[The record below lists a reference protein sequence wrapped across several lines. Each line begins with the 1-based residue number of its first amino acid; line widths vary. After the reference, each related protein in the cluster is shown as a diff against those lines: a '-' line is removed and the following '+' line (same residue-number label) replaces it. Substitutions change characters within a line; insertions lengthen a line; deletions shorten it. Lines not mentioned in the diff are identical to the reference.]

1 MLISSEFMNMF
12 LNKKLVDDS
21 ILANLKK
28 TQVLTV
34 VLNDDDDVV
43 INEWSVA
50 LRYAVLQV
58 DCLFNEINTEHQ
70 FPTSQVMNN
79 LSSPNKVNNLS
90 TPLQRP

>member
-1 MLISSEFMNMF
+1 MF

-28 TQVLTV
+28 TLVLTV

-43 INEWSVA
+43 ISEWSVA

-58 DCLFNEINTEHQ
+58 DCLFNEINTELRKSIKKIE
-70 FPTSQVMNN
+70 FLNSAIKTVEVY
-79 LSSPNKVNNLS
+79 LK
-90 TPLQRP
+90 